1 MTKKIVENLMENES
15 KIIAR
20 IQNLFEELDFQI
32 SDIQGGPGN
41 RGTDIMAIKSLEN
54 NKSYGVAIEL
64 KSNQNLNEALK
75 YGIETLERVDSQTN
89 FDKLLLVINKN
100 SQIDNVDAELIKKYQ
115 LQQPTNIEIISLNNL
130 ENWVKDLNG
139 ILENKEEN
147 EVFVVISN
155 FTKQLISLIAKK
167 PNNLM
172 HLEWRDLERTIHELF
187 NEIGFKATLT
197 PPSKDGGKDVILEC
211 EIEGIPKSYIVEIK
225 HWRSQQKVGQK
236 AIQEFTKVIIN
247 EKREKGLYL
256 STYGY
261 TQNYYECLT
270 KTERKLIGFGEKE
283 KIVELCNTYEKIK
296 NGLYLPMNS
305 LEDLL
310 FQNVK

>member
-1 MTKKIVENLMENES
+1 MESES
-15 KIIAR
+15 RIINR
-20 IQNLFEELDFQI
+20 LQNLLEELNFQI

-41 RGTDIMAIKSLEN
+41 RGTDIMAIKRLEN
-54 NKSYGVAIEL
+54 DKTYGIAIEL
-64 KSNQNLNEALK
+64 KSNRNLNEAIK
-75 YGIETLERVDSQTN
+75 FGIETLKRVDSQTN
-89 FDKLLLVINKN
+89 FDKLLLVVNKD
-100 SQIDNVDAELIKKYQ
+100 SEIDKKDSELIKKYQ
-115 LQQPTNIEIISLNNL
+115 LQQPTNIEIISDSDF
-130 ENWVKDLNG
+130 ETWVQELNG

-147 EVFVVISN
+147 EVFIVIRD
-155 FTKQLISLIAKK
+155 FTKKLISLILKN

-172 HLEWRDLERTIHELF
+172 NLEWRDLERTIHELF

-211 EIEGIPKSYIVEIK
+211 EIDGIPKSYIVEIK
-225 HWRSQQKVGQK
+225 HWRSQQKVGKK
-236 AIQEFTKVIIN
+236 AIREFTKVIIN
-247 EKREKGLYL
+247 ESREKGLYL

-270 KTERKLIGFGEKE
+270 KTERNLVGFGEKE
-283 KIVELCNTYEKIK
+283 KIVELCETYEKIK

-310 FQNVK
+310 FQNVE

>member
-1 MTKKIVENLMENES
+1 MENEL
-15 KIIAR
+15 KIIER
-20 IQNLFEELDFQI
+20 IQNIFEELDFQI

-41 RGTDIMAIKSLEN
+41 KGTDVMAIKGLED
-54 NKSYGVAIEL
+54 NKSYGVAIEV
-64 KSNQNLNEALK
+64 KSNQNLNKAIK

-89 FDKLLLVINKN
+89 FDKLLLVLNTNNQINNTDEK
-100 SQIDNVDAELIKKYQ
+100 LIKKYQ

-130 ENWVKDLNG
+130 ETWAKNLNE
-139 ILENKEEN
+139 ILVDKKEN
-147 EVFVVISN
+147 EVFALISN
-155 FTKQLISLIAKK
+155 FTKQLISLIAKN
-167 PNNLM
+167 PHNLM
-172 HLEWRDLERTIHELF
+172 NLEWRDLERTIYELF

-236 AIQEFTKVIIN
+236 AIKEFTKVIIN
-247 EKREKGLYL
+247 EKREKGLFL

-270 KTERKLIGFGEKE
+270 KTERNLIGFGEKE
-283 KIVELCNTYEKIK
+283 KIVELCHTYEKIK
-296 NGLYLPMNS
+296 NGLYLPLNS
-305 LEDLL
+305 LEELL
-310 FQNVK
+310 FQNVN

>member
-1 MTKKIVENLMENES
+1 MENES
-15 KIIAR
+15 KIIER
-20 IQNLFEELDFQI
+20 IQNLFEELNFQI

-41 RGTDIMAIKSLEN
+41 RGTDVMAIKGLDD
-54 NKSYGVAIEL
+54 NKSYGIAIEL
-64 KSNQNLNEALK
+64 KSNQNLNKAIK

-89 FDKLLLVINKN
+89 FDKLLLVLNKEGQINNEDEK
-100 SQIDNVDAELIKKYQ
+100 LIKKYQ

-130 ENWVKDLNG
+130 ETWAKDLNG
-139 ILENKEEN
+139 ILENKKEN
-147 EVFVVISN
+147 EVFILISN
-155 FTKQLISLIAKK
+155 FTKKLISLIAKN
-167 PNNLM
+167 PHNLM
-172 HLEWRDLERTIHELF
+172 NLEWRDLERTIYELF

-236 AIQEFTKVIIN
+236 AIKEFTKVIIN
-247 EKREKGLYL
+247 EKREKGLFL

-270 KTERKLIGFGEKE
+270 KTERNIIGFGEKE
-283 KIVELCNTYEKIK
+283 KIVELCHTYEKIK
-296 NGLYLPMNS
+296 NGLYLPVNS
-305 LEDLL
+305 LEELL
-310 FQNVK
+310 FQNVR

>member
-1 MTKKIVENLMENES
+1 MESES
-15 KIIAR
+15 ELIER

-41 RGTDIMAIKSLEN
+41 RGTDVMAIKRLEN
-54 NKSYGVAIEL
+54 NKTYGVAIEL
-64 KSNQNLNEALK
+64 KSNKNLNEALK
-75 YGIETLERVDSQTN
+75 YGIATLERVDSQTN
-89 FDKLLLVINKN
+89 FDKLLLVVNKK
-100 SQIDNVDAELIKKYQ
+100 SQIENTDVELIKKYQ
-115 LQQPTNIEIISLNNL
+115 LQQPTNIEIISINDLKT
-130 ENWVKDLNG
+130 WAQDLNG
-139 ILENKEEN
+139 ILQNKEEN
-147 EVFVVISN
+147 EVFVLIRN
-155 FTKQLISLIAKK
+155 FTKKVISLIAKN

-172 HLEWRDLERTIHELF
+172 NLEWRDLERTIHELF

-225 HWRSQQKVGQK
+225 HWRSQQKVGKK
-236 AIQEFTKVIIN
+236 AIKEFTKVIIN
-247 EKREKGLYL
+247 EKRHKGLYL

-270 KTERKLIGFGEKE
+270 KTERNLVGFGEKE

-305 LEDLL
+305 LEDIL
-310 FQNVK
+310 FQNAN

>member
-1 MTKKIVENLMENES
+1 MESES
-15 KIIAR
+15 EIIER

-41 RGTDIMAIKSLEN
+41 RGTDVMAIKRLEN
-54 NKSYGVAIEL
+54 DTTYGVAIEL
-64 KSNQNLNEALK
+64 KSNKNLNQALK
-75 YGIETLERVDSQTN
+75 FGIETLERVDSQTN
-89 FDKLLLVINKN
+89 FDKLLLVVNKK
-100 SQIDNVDAELIKKYQ
+100 SQIEDTDAELIKKYQ
-115 LQQPTNIEIISLNNL
+115 LKQPTNIEIISIKDL
-130 ENWVKDLNG
+130 ETWAQNLNG

-147 EVFVVISN
+147 EVFALIRN
-155 FTKQLISLIAKK
+155 FTKQVISLIAKN

-172 HLEWRDLERTIHELF
+172 NLEWRDLERTIHELF

-225 HWRSQQKVGQK
+225 HWRSQQKVGKK
-236 AIQEFTKVIIN
+236 AVKEFSKVIIN
-247 EKREKGLYL
+247 EKRQKGLYL

-270 KTERKLIGFGEKE
+270 KTERNLVGFGEKE
-283 KIVELCNTYEKIK
+283 KIVELCHTYEKIK
-296 NGLYLPMNS
+296 DGLYLPMNS
-305 LEDLL
+305 LEDIL
-310 FQNVK
+310 FQNVN

>member
-1 MTKKIVENLMENES
+1 MGNES
-15 KIIAR
+15 KIISR

-32 SDIQGGPGN
+32 SEIQRGPGDN
-41 RGTDIMAIKSLEN
+41 GADIIAIKSLEN
-54 NKSYGVAIEL
+54 NKSYGIAIEL
-64 KSNQNLNEALK
+64 KSNQNLNEAIK

-89 FDKLLLVINKN
+89 FDKLLLVVNKN
-100 SQIDNVDAELIKKYQ
+100 EKIDNVDEKLIKKYQ
-115 LQQPTNIEIISLNNL
+115 LKQPTKIEIISLNNL
-130 ENWVKDLNG
+130 EAWANDLNG

-147 EVFVVISN
+147 EVFAVISN
-155 FTKQLISLIAKK
+155 FTKQLISLIAKN

-172 HLEWRDLERTIHELF
+172 NLEWRDLERTIHEIF
-187 NEIGFKATLT
+187 NEIGFKASLT
-197 PPSKDGGKDVILEC
+197 PPSKDGGKDIILEC
-211 EIEGIPKSYIVEIK
+211 EIDGIQKSYIVEIK

-236 AIQEFTKVIIN
+236 AIKEFTKVIIN

-270 KTERKLIGFGEKE
+270 KTERNIIGFGEKE
-283 KIVELCNTYEKIK
+283 KIIELCNTYEKIK

>member
-1 MTKKIVENLMENES
+1 MENES

-32 SDIQGGPGN
+32 SDIQGRPGN
-41 RGTDIMAIKSLEN
+41 RGTDVVAIKSLEN
-54 NKSYGVAIEL
+54 DKSYGIAIEL
-64 KSNQNLNEALK
+64 KSNKNLNESIK

-89 FDKLLLVINKN
+89 FDKLLLVVNKN
-100 SQIDNVDAELIKKYQ
+100 YEIDNVDEELIKKYQ

-130 ENWVKDLNG
+130 ETWAKDLNE

-147 EVFVVISN
+147 EVFAVISN
-155 FTKQLISLIAKK
+155 FTKQLISLIAKN

-172 HLEWRDLERTIHELF
+172 NLEWRDLERTIHEIF
-187 NEIGFKATLT
+187 NEIGFNATLT

-211 EIEGIPKSYIVEIK
+211 EINGIPKSYIVEIK

-236 AIQEFTKVIIN
+236 AIKEFTKVIIN

-261 TQNYYECLT
+261 SQNYYECLT
-270 KTERKLIGFGEKE
+270 KTERNLIGFGEKE
-283 KIVELCNTYEKIK
+283 KIVELCHTYEKIK

>member
-1 MTKKIVENLMENES
+1 MEDES
-15 KIIAR
+15 EIIER
-20 IQNLFEELDFQI
+20 IEKLFEELDFQI

-41 RGTDIMAIKSLEN
+41 RGTDVMAIKSLED
-54 NKSYGVAIEL
+54 NKSYGVAIEI
-64 KSNQNLNEALK
+64 KSNKNLNQAIK
-75 YGIETLERVDSQTN
+75 DGIETLERVDSQTN

-100 SQIDNVDAELIKKYQ
+100 GQIDIKDSELIKQYQ
-115 LQQPTNIEIISLNNL
+115 LKQPTNIEIITLDSL
-130 ENWVKDLNG
+130 ETWVKDLNG

-147 EVFVVISN
+147 EVFVLISN
-155 FTKQLISLIAKK
+155 FTKQLISLIAKD

-172 HLEWRDLERTIHELF
+172 NLEWRDLERTIYQIF

-211 EIEGIPKSYIVEIK
+211 EIEGTSKSYIVEIK

-261 TQNYYECLT
+261 TQNYYECLS
-270 KTERKLIGFGEKE
+270 KTERNLVGFGEKE
-283 KIVELCNTYEKIK
+283 KIVELCHTYEKIK

-310 FQNVK
+310 FQNVKFSPKGQNS